1 MVSLGDQA
9 AAHLSNHHIT
19 RTNITYHIEAS
30 FPIQLAGRQCVD
42 KVLEQARPAG
52 EQTDCVNK
60 NQGLYNLHDTHVCDD
75 VFSLH
80 CLSPCFI
87 REDTH

>member
-9 AAHLSNHHIT
+9 AANLSNHHIT
-19 RTNITYHIEAS
+19 RTDITYHIQAS
-30 FPIQLAGRQCVD
+30 FPIQLAGRQCID

-60 NQGLYNLHDTHVCDD
+60 NEGLYNLHITHVCGG
-75 VFSLH
+75 VLSLQ
-80 CLSPCFI
+80 CFPML
-87 REDTH
+87 HK